1 MKNVTD
7 ITRLGPARVLDVPY
21 WKVYACGS
29 VTEKEL
35 IDALLLADC
44 KIPHFKGKYDTKQR
58 RAKISKSTI
67 SNVTLNTYYSFTIT
81 EKDEERLSFVKK
93 LSTLLPDTQFLMCL
107 YQSNY
112 QTAYIYNNGHAD
124 PCTPPDLRTTDKKCG

>member
-1 MKNVTD
+1 MTD
-7 ITRLGPARVLDVPY
+7 ITKLGPVRVLNVPY

-44 KIPHFKGKYDTKQR
+44 KIPHFTGRYDTKQR
-58 RAKISKSTI
+58 CAKISKSTI
-67 SNVTLNTYYSFTIT
+67 SNIILNTYYSFTIT
-81 EKDEERLSFVKK
+81 EKDEERLSFVKN

-107 YQSNY
+107 YQSDY

-124 PCTPPDLRTTDKKCG
+124 LCTPSDLRTTDKKCG